1 MRNPNGYG
9 TVVKLSGNRRRPYA
23 VRKTVGFKENGQ
35 PIIKAIGYAATREEG
50 LIMLAEF
57 NHKPYNVD
65 IRKMTVKEVFEGW
78 LKRNANNG
86 KLSKSS
92 IQAAKTAWKYCESVY
107 NVKYGDLKVYQ
118 MQDCIDNCPH
128 GPGTKKT
135 IKTLFYNLD
144 RYSMELEIIDKKNS
158 ELLTTPTQPESNKK
172 PFTKEEI
179 ECLWHH
185 KDEPEVDFVLVL
197 IYMGWRISELL
208 DITHDNVD
216 LVNKTIKGGV
226 KTKSGKNRIVP
237 IHERILPL
245 IIKRYN
251 TRAKYLF
258 GTNEYRRSST
268 PVYYSVWHKTQN
280 KLGMHH
286 TPHECRHTFRTLLD
300 AKGANKVCIDLLM
313 GHKSSSV
320 GERVYTHKTL
330 KELTDT
336 VNSLD

>member
-57 NHKPYNVD
+57 NHNPYD
-65 IRKMTVKEVFEGW
+65 IDVKKVTVKEVFEGW
-78 LKRNANNG
+78 LKRNTD

-92 IQAAKTAWKYCESVY
+92 FQAAKTAWKYCESVY
-107 NVKYGDLKVYQ
+107 NVKYSDLKVYQ

-128 GPGTKKT
+128 GPSTKKT
-135 IKTLFYNLD
+135 IKTLFHHLD
-144 RYSMELEIIDKKNS
+144 KYSMELDIIVKKNS

-172 PFTKEEI
+172 PFTEEEI
-179 ECLWHH
+179 ELLWRH

-197 IYMGWRISELL
+197 IYMGWRINELL
-208 DITHDNVD
+208 SITHDNVD
-216 LVNKTIKGGV
+216 LKSKTIKGGG

-237 IHERILPL
+237 IHERILPF
-245 IIKRYN
+245 IIKRYH
-251 TRAKYLF
+251 TREKYLF
-258 GTNEYRRSST
+258 GTNEYRKPT
-268 PVYYSVWHKTQN
+268 TAAYYHVWYKTLE
-280 KLGMHH
+280 KFGMHH

-313 GHKSSSV
+313 GHKSNSV
-320 GERVYTHKTL
+320 GERIYTHKTL

-336 VNSLD
+336 IKLLD